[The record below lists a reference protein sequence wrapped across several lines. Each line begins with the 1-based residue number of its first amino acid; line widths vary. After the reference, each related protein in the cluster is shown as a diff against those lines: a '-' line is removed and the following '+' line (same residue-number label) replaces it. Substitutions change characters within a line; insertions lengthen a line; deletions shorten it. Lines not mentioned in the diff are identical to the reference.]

1 MTREEMRKAAAEL
14 VADWPTPT
22 RQQLADVAV
31 LMRPGF
37 EEVPRRKAIQRA
49 NADGND

>member
-1 MTREEMRKAAAEL
+1 MSREEMRKAAAEL

-31 LMRPGF
+31 LMRPGI
-37 EEVPRRKAIQRA
+37 EAVRQQHSQRTTVRKAA
-49 NADGND
+49 